1 MKKNFNNMLKKT
13 EDLITG
19 LIDGSITDDEL
30 ANLINDL
37 KNNPGKRK
45 EFDEYIDIWQAT
57 LKARKTDD
65 YNAEKAWHKLKCEI
79 RNSIGRPYES
89 SSYKLVRKIQRVAA
103 AVIIAAIA
111 GTLAF
116 YLVKNTGFSGKNEAL
131 CEYIIP
137 YGSRSQIIL
146 PDGTDIWLNSGSR
159 IKYDNKFGRHNRNIF
174 LEGEAY
180 FDVSRDEKLP
190 FVVNTS
196 EITIK
201 VLGTAFNVKAYPDE
215 DVVET
220 TVERGVVQVKSDA
233 QSSVKWDGI
242 ILKAKQKLLYTRKN
256 ESVNPDDLP
265 DIDKSGQQSVSNPEP
280 RKAIIDN
287 NVSTKVY
294 TSWKDNRW
302 IIEREELQSLAVKLE
317 RRYNVSIVI
326 NDESLKNY
334 VFSGILEDETLEQV
348 LEAIKL
354 TAPILYMIDQKR
366 VVLSRNRYFK
376 HD

>member
-1 MKKNFNNMLKKT
+1 MLKKT
-13 EDLITG
+13 EDLIAGFIEGSIRDEELTN
-19 LIDGSITDDEL
+19 LIDE
-30 ANLINDL
+30 L
-37 KNNPGKRK
+37 KNDPEKRK
-45 EFDEYIDIWQAT
+45 EFDEYIDIWQST
-57 LKARKTDD
+57 LKVRKTDD
-65 YNAEKAWHKLKCEI
+65 YNAEKAWYKLKCEI
-79 RNSIGRPYES
+79 RNTAGRSYES
-89 SSYKLVRKIQRVAA
+89 LSYKLVRKIQRVAA
-103 AVIIAAIA
+103 AVIIIAIA
-111 GTLAF
+111 GTLTF
-116 YLVKNTGFSGKNEAL
+116 YLFKNTGISGNDEAL
-131 CEYIIP
+131 SEYIIP

-159 IKYDNKFGRHNRNIF
+159 IKYDNEFGRHNRNIF

-201 VLGTAFNVKAYPDE
+201 VVGTAFNVKAYPDE

-220 TVERGVVQVKSDA
+220 TVERGMVQVKSDA

-256 ESVNPDDLP
+256 ETVNPDDLP
-265 DIDKSGQQSVSNPEP
+265 DIDKSGKQSVSNPEP

-354 TAPILYMIDQKR
+354 TAPILYKINQKR

>member
-1 MKKNFNNMLKKT
+1 MLKKT

-19 LIDGSITDDEL
+19 FIEGSITDDEL
-30 ANLINDL
+30 KDLINEL

-45 EFDEYIDIWQAT
+45 AFNEYIDIWQAT

-79 RNSIGRPYES
+79 RDSVGRPYES
-89 SSYKLVRKIQRVAA
+89 SSYKLVGKIQRVAA

-116 YLVKNTGFSGKNEAL
+116 YLVKNTGISGKNEVL
-131 CEYIIP
+131 SEYIIP

-159 IKYDNKFGRHNRNIF
+159 IKYDNGFGRHNRNIF

-190 FVVNTS
+190 FIVNTS

-220 TVERGVVQVKSDA
+220 TVERGIVQVKSDA
-233 QSSVKWDGI
+233 RSTGKWDGI
-242 ILKAKQKLLYTRKN
+242 ILRANQKLLYTRKN
-256 ESVNPDDLP
+256 ETVNTDDYSAV
-265 DIDKSGQQSVSNPEP
+265 DNTRQKSVSNLEP
-280 RKAIIDN
+280 QKAIIND

-354 TAPILYMIDQKR
+354 TAPILYKIDQKR

-376 HD
+376 PD